1 MPTIPGGERTMS
13 LDLSNLPFFAG
24 KTLTAPVLLSQQ
36 GFSNENYSF
45 YADKQ
50 RYLLRKFRLQD
61 RDRTLE
67 YEVQKL
73 AYQHDL
79 AAQPYYLN
87 LEEGFMVC
95 EYLDGKHISKL
106 TRVEISVFVEQ
117 LKRLHTLKIDQ
128 QPLVLEDNFSVL
140 TVELEE
146 AFAVIDNTS
155 LEMVLCHNDLN
166 PQNCIFFNEA
176 IKFIDW
182 EFAGMNDRYFDL
194 ASFSVEFQ
202 FSILDEA
209 YMLALYFGRAG
220 WDKKKLDA
228 YKIIYRALCAQWFEN
243 NTESTMKQLILQ

>member
-1 MPTIPGGERTMS
+1 MI
-13 LDLSNLPFFAG
+13 LDLSNLSLFTG
-24 KTLTAPVLLSQQ
+24 KTLTEPVLLSQQ

-50 RYLLRKFRLQD
+50 RYLLRKFKLQD
-61 RDRTLE
+61 RDRALE

-73 AYQHDL
+73 AYQHGL

-95 EYLDGKHISKL
+95 EYLEGKHIDKL
-106 TRVEISVFVEQ
+106 IRAEISMFVQQ

-128 QPLVLEDNFSVL
+128 QPLALKGNFSVC
-140 TVELEE
+140 TQELEE
-146 AFAVIDNTS
+146 AFDLIDNAS
-155 LEMVLCHNDLN
+155 AEMVLCHNDLN
-166 PQNCIFFNEA
+166 PLNCIFSKET

-202 FSILDEA
+202 FSVLDEA
-209 YMLALYFGRAG
+209 YMLASYFGMQG

-228 YKIIYRALCAQWFEN
+228 YKVIYKAMCIQWFEE
-243 NTESTMKQLILQ
+243 NT

>member
-1 MPTIPGGERTMS
+1 MRITPGGKHFMQI
-13 LDLSNLPFFAG
+13 DLSKIPLFTG
-24 KTLTAPVLLSQQ
+24 KTLTEPLLLSQQ

-45 YADKQ
+45 YANKQ
-50 RYLLRKFRLQD
+50 RYLLRKFILQD

-79 AAQPYYLN
+79 AAQPYCLN

-95 EYLDGKHISKL
+95 AYLDGKHSSRL
-106 TRVEISVFVEQ
+106 TRAEIAMSVQQ
-117 LKRLHTLKIDQ
+117 LKRLHALKIDQ
-128 QPLVLEDNFSVL
+128 QPLVLKNNFSVL
-140 TVELEE
+140 TQELKK
-146 AFAVIDNTS
+146 AFDVIDNASVET
-155 LEMVLCHNDLN
+155 VLCHNDLN
-166 PQNCIFFNEA
+166 PLNCIFSKKS

-202 FSILDEA
+202 FTVVDEA
-209 YMLALYFGRAG
+209 YMLASYFGMQG

-228 YKIIYRALCAQWFEN
+228 YKVIYKAMCKQWFED
-243 NTESTMKQLILQ
+243 NT

>member
-1 MPTIPGGERTMS
+1 MLIIPGGKRIML
-13 LDLSNLPFFAG
+13 LDLSILPLFAG
-24 KTLTAPVLLSQQ
+24 KTLSEPVLLSQQ

-50 RYLLRKFRLQD
+50 RYLLRKFKLQD

-73 AYQHDL
+73 AYQHSL

-87 LEEGFMVC
+87 LEEGFMIC

-106 TRVEISVFVEQ
+106 TRGEIAVFVEQ
-117 LKRLHTLKIDQ
+117 LKQLHTLKIDQ
-128 QPLVLEDNFSVL
+128 QSLALKSNFSVL
-140 TVELEE
+140 TQELEE
-146 AFAVIDNTS
+146 AFDVIHNATV
-155 LEMVLCHNDLN
+155 ETVLSHNDLN
-166 PQNCIFFNEA
+166 PLNCIFSKET

-202 FSILDEA
+202 FTVLDEA
-209 YMLALYFGRAG
+209 YMLALYFADEN

-228 YKIIYRALCAQWFEN
+228 YKVVYKTLCGQWFDDHA
-243 NTESTMKQLILQ
+243 L

>member
-1 MPTIPGGERTMS
+1 MRITPGGKYFMQIDIS
-13 LDLSNLPFFAG
+13 KLPLFAG
-24 KTLTAPVLLSQQ
+24 KTVTKPLLLSQQ

-50 RYLLRKFRLQD
+50 RYLLRKFKLQD

-87 LEEGFMVC
+87 LEEDFMIC

-106 TRVEISVFVEQ
+106 TRAEISVFVEQ
-117 LKRLHTLKIDQ
+117 LKQLHTVKIDQ
-128 QPLVLEDNFSVL
+128 QPLAFKGYFSVL
-140 TVELEE
+140 TQEIKE
-146 AFAVIDNTS
+146 AFDVIDNTS
-155 LEMVLCHNDLN
+155 VETVLCHNDLN
-166 PQNCIFFNEA
+166 PLNCIFAKET

-182 EFAGMNDRYFDL
+182 EFAGMNDCYFDL

-202 FSILDEA
+202 FSVLDEA
-209 YMLALYFGRAG
+209 YMLALYFGRTG

-228 YKIIYRALCAQWFEN
+228 YKIIYKALCKQWFAEN
-243 NTESTMKQLILQ
+243 L

>member
-13 LDLSNLPFFAG
+13 LDLSSLALFAG
-24 KTLTAPVLLSQQ
+24 KTLTEPVLLSQQ

-50 RYLLRKFRLQD
+50 RCLLRKFKLQD

-73 AYQHDL
+73 AYEHGL

-87 LEEGFMVC
+87 LEDDFMLC
-95 EYLDGKHISKL
+95 EYLDGKHTSKL
-106 TRVEISVFVEQ
+106 IRAEITVFVQQ
-117 LKRLHTLKIDQ
+117 LKQLHALKIDQ
-128 QPLVLEDNFSVL
+128 QPLSLERDFPVFTQELEDAFS
-140 TVELEE
+140 
-146 AFAVIDNTS
+146 VIDNTS
-155 LEMVLCHNDLN
+155 LETVLCHNDLN
-166 PQNCIFFNEA
+166 PLNCIFSKET

-202 FSILDEA
+202 FSVWDEA
-209 YMLALYFGRAG
+209 YMLTSYFGDKK

-228 YKIIYRALCAQWFEN
+228 YKVIYKALCKKWFED
-243 NTESTMKQLILQ
+243 NT

>member
-1 MPTIPGGERTMS
+1 MQI
-13 LDLSNLPFFAG
+13 DLSKIPLFTG
-24 KTLTAPVLLSQQ
+24 KTLTEPLLLSQQ

-50 RYLLRKFRLQD
+50 RYLLRKFILQD

-73 AYQHDL
+73 AYQHCL

-87 LEEGFMVC
+87 LEEGFMIC
-95 EYLDGKHISKL
+95 EYLDGKHSSKL
-106 TRVEISVFVEQ
+106 TRAEIAMFVQQ
-117 LKRLHTLKIDQ
+117 LKRLHVLKIDQ
-128 QPLVLEDNFSVL
+128 QPLVLKNNFSVL
-140 TVELEE
+140 TQELEE

-166 PQNCIFFNEA
+166 PLNCIFSKET

-182 EFAGMNDRYFDL
+182 EFAGMNDCYFDL

-202 FSILDEA
+202 FTVLDEA
-209 YMLALYFGRAG
+209 YMLASYFGRAG

-228 YKIIYRALCAQWFEN
+228 YKAIYKAMCKQWFED
-243 NTESTMKQLILQ
+243 NT

>member
-1 MPTIPGGERTMS
+1 ML
-13 LDLSNLPFFAG
+13 LDLSILPLFAG
-24 KTLTAPVLLSQQ
+24 KTLTEPLLLSQQ

-50 RYLLRKFRLQD
+50 RYLLRKFKLQD

-87 LEEGFMVC
+87 LEDGFMIC
-95 EYLDGKHISKL
+95 EYLNGKHINRL
-106 TRVEISVFVEQ
+106 TRAEITAFVQQ
-117 LKRLHTLKIDQ
+117 LKQLHALKIDQ
-128 QPLVLEDNFSVL
+128 QPLD
-140 TVELEE
+140 LEE
-146 AFAVIDNTS
+146 NFPVFTQELQEAFDLIDNAS
-155 LEMVLCHNDLN
+155 AEMVLCHNDLN
-166 PQNCIFFNEA
+166 PQNGIFSKQT

-202 FSILDEA
+202 FSVLDEA
-209 YMLALYFGRAG
+209 YMLASYFSDNK

-228 YKIIYRALCAQWFEN
+228 YKVIYRALCAQWFEE
-243 NTESTMKQLILQ
+243 NT

>member
-1 MPTIPGGERTMS
+1 MS
-13 LDLSNLPFFAG
+13 LDLSNLALFAG
-24 KTLTAPVLLSQQ
+24 KTLTEPVILSQQ

-50 RYLLRKFRLQD
+50 RYLLRKFKLQD

-73 AYQHDL
+73 AYQHGL

-87 LEEGFMVC
+87 LEDDFMIC
-95 EYLDGKHISKL
+95 EYLDGKHIGKL
-106 TRVEISVFVEQ
+106 TRAEIAVLIQQ
-117 LKRLHTLKIDQ
+117 LKQLHLLKIDQ
-128 QPLVLEDNFSVL
+128 QPLDLEDNFSVL
-140 TVELEE
+140 TQELEE
-146 AFAVIDNTS
+146 AFGVINNTS

-166 PQNCIFFNEA
+166 PLNCIFSKET

-182 EFAGMNDRYFDL
+182 EFAGMNDCYFDL

-202 FSILDEA
+202 FTVLDEA
-209 YMLALYFGRAG
+209 YMLASYFGRAG

-228 YKIIYRALCAQWFEN
+228 YKVVYKALCQQWFKEN
-243 NTESTMKQLILQ
+243 T

>member
-1 MPTIPGGERTMS
+1 MRITPGGKHFMQI
-13 LDLSNLPFFAG
+13 DLSKIPLFAE
-24 KTLTAPVLLSQQ
+24 KTLTKPVLLSQQ

-50 RYLLRKFRLQD
+50 RYLLRKFKLQD

-73 AYQHDL
+73 AYQHGL

-87 LEEGFMVC
+87 LEDDFMLC
-95 EYLDGKHISKL
+95 EYLDGKHTSKL
-106 TRVEISVFVEQ
+106 IRTEITVFVQQ
-117 LKRLHTLKIDQ
+117 LKQLHALKIDQ
-128 QPLVLEDNFSVL
+128 QPLSLERDFPVF
-140 TVELEE
+140 TQELEE
-146 AFAVIDNTS
+146 AFSVIDNTS
-155 LEMVLCHNDLN
+155 LETVLCHNDLS
-166 PQNCIFFNEA
+166 PQNCIFSKQT

-202 FSILDEA
+202 FSVLDEA
-209 YMLALYFGRAG
+209 YMLASYFGDKK

-228 YKIIYRALCAQWFEN
+228 YKIIYRALCIQWFED
-243 NTESTMKQLILQ
+243 NT